1 MTVLYCV
8 LLSVWMLYT
17 TEILKCIMLY
27 SASWERRVGVS
38 EEGRALGSEGDID
51 YLESLFIFHCRN
63 ETFTVHHCE

>member
-27 SASWERRVGVS
+27 SASCERRVGVS
-38 EEGRALGSEGDID
+38 EEGRALGSEGVID
-51 YLESLFIFHCRN
+51 
-63 ETFTVHHCE
+63 